1 MDDGEILAR
10 HPRFAGDLDH
20 LRRFAAVVGSPAITE
35 ERGQALAEWR
45 AFNTVAVV
53 PAAAKKAGRRT
64 AARGAKAQAER
75 KRPAHKKAASWTAY
89 RGKRGVHLEGV
100 DFPLAIL
107 GTVDLAGAKLDD
119 ANLSEAKL
127 RGAHFQDASLVRA
140 DLSRALLLG
149 ADLRGADLC
158 SARLT
163 AADLREADLSGAR
176 LDGADL
182 TGADLTRCALVGA
195 SIEGATLDG
204 CRVYGT
210 SAWKLLGEPASSNDL
225 VVTPPGEP
233 ELLLDK
239 LRLAQFMYLLLENA
253 ELRDV
258 IDTLTSKAVLL
269 LGRFTPERK
278 ATLDALRRA
287 LRAAGY
293 SPLMFDFDRPSS
305 KTMTETVRLLAQ
317 MARFIVVDLTDP
329 ASAPYELGLLM
340 SMNLRTTPLV
350 PLIGPGQAP
359 FAMFDDLAAED
370 WVLPVVTYT
379 DTTELLARLD
389 GAVVQPAEQLVSRL
403 RR

>member
-1 MDDGEILAR
+1 MDEQDLRAR

-20 LRRFAAVVGSPAITE
+20 LRRFAALLGSSPMTDQ
-35 ERGQALAEWR
+35 RGRELAEWR
-45 AFNTVAVV
+45 AFNTVQVV
-53 PAAAKKAGRRT
+53 PSAANGAGAAAKKV
-64 AARGAKAQAER
+64 
-75 KRPAHKKAASWTAY
+75 ASWTAY
-89 RGKRGVHLEGV
+89 RGKRGVDLRGI
-100 DFPLAIL
+100 DCPFAFL
-107 GTVDLAGAKLDD
+107 GTVDLGGARVDD
-119 ANLSEAKL
+119 ADLSEAKL
-127 RGAHFQDASLVRA
+127 RGAHLQGASLVRA
-140 DLSRALLLG
+140 NLSRALLLG
-149 ADLRGADLC
+149 ADLRDADLRDARLPGADM
-158 SARLT
+158 
-163 AADLREADLSGAR
+163 READLSGAR

-195 SIEGATLDG
+195 SIAGAHMDG

-233 ELLLDK
+233 VLLLDK

-258 IDTLTSKAVLL
+258 IDTLTSKSVLL

-278 ATLDALRRA
+278 PTLDALRQA
-287 LRAAGY
+287 LRTVGY
-293 SPLMFDFDRPSS
+293 SPLMFDFDKPSS

-340 SMNLRTTPLV
+340 GMNLHSTPLV
-350 PLIGPGQAP
+350 PLIRCGQVP
-359 FAMFDDLAAED
+359 FAMFQDLAAER
-370 WVLPVVTYT
+370 WVLPVVSYV
-379 DTTELLARLD
+379 DTKELIGRLQTE
-389 GAVVQPAEQLVSRL
+389 VVQPAEQRASGL